1 MRAWVRRG
9 RTVVTA
15 VLMACGCAR
24 SALAQMP
31 QRGSVPDASPAP
43 DPSHD
48 STRTVDVTIVAGGD
62 DTDPLLGTV
71 RELLGRLGLGVN
83 PHLVAV
89 GSPGSEAGGPPSGP
103 SGLSVW
109 IDLASR
115 YEARTIVRRGST
127 EVRRTIA
134 RDSSPAIVREEIGEA
149 VRSGVE
155 AELLTDAPTTPTP
168 PVASAAPPAP
178 SPVAAETSMP
188 LAASDRWFALDLTIF
203 AGGGPV
209 AGNSA
214 VVTRIGGGAV
224 IGSRRRLR
232 PSLTVTAAY
241 FVPFSTA
248 LSGVMMETTF
258 VSVRAVPAIEIVH
271 TSWLG
276 VNVGVGGGVDVIS
289 VNPSASSSATGIR
302 FTPPA
307 SRVDPI
313 LTALATAY
321 MALAPGVAFTVVVG
335 TDVDFVPPEYR
346 VGGAQGGDILTPWRV
361 QPLALA
367 GFTFTAVGKELF
379 AARTP

>member
-9 RTVVTA
+9 RTVVAA

-24 SALAQMP
+24 SALAQAP
-31 QRGSVPDASPAP
+31 ERGSVPDASPAP
-43 DPSHD
+43 DSSHD
-48 STRTVDVTIVAGGD
+48 STRTVDVTIIAGGD
-62 DTDPLLGTV
+62 DADPLLGTI

-89 GSPGSEAGGPPSGP
+89 GSPGSEDGATPA
-103 SGLSVW
+103 GLSVS

-155 AELLTDAPTTPTP
+155 AQLLLDAATTANP
-168 PVASAAPPAP
+168 PVATAPPPAAP
-178 SPVAAETSMP
+178 PVAAETSPP
-188 LAASDRWFALDLTIF
+188 LTVSDRWFALDLTIF

-209 AGNSA
+209 ASNSA
-214 VVTRIGGGAV
+214 VVPRIGGGAV

-241 FVPFSTA
+241 FVPFSTP
-248 LSGVMMETTF
+248 LSGVTMETTF
-258 VSVRAVPAIEIVH
+258 VSVRAVPAIEVVH

-289 VNPSASSSATGIR
+289 VNPSVATGSTGINL
-302 FTPPA
+302 TPPA

-335 TDVDFVPPEYR
+335 TDVDFVPPEYQ
-346 VGGAQGGDILTPWRV
+346 VGGAQGGEILTPWRL